1 MHLPARET
9 LTPRAGLV
17 SRLDLPSH
25 RDLLHDVV
33 AGLTVGASQ
42 VGNAMA
48 YTMLAGVPPVY
59 GLYAVA
65 AGTPAGALTV
75 SSQRMPVVPT
85 AALCLAAGGAL
96 TALPPPQRTAG
107 LFTLALL
114 TGVIMLL
121 AGLLRAGGLVRF
133 ISNAVMVGLMAGI
146 AVTILLSQL
155 GALTGFS
162 SRYDNKLMK
171 AEDLLLH
178 LGKAD
183 AWTMA
188 IGFTTVLLVVLLR
201 LTRLRLFAMALA
213 LAVMTVAVALLH
225 LPSVAVVGDLAP
237 IPRALPWPRLPDLS
251 LLPAL
256 LLPALSL
263 VIIGLVQGAGISRTV
278 PNRDGSLGDTSG
290 DFVGQG
296 VANIFSGCFSGG
308 VVGGSVQATAL
319 NIGAGA
325 RTRWAAVV
333 TAVFVV
339 LVILAAAPFV
349 QQVPLAV
356 TAGIL
361 IVAATSALQPRAA
374 LDVWRADKMSAAV
387 MLVTFVLVLVIPLQ
401 YAVLAGAAISVLKY
415 IYLSSVDVRV
425 IEVVLDDDGRPRET
439 QAPPA
444 LSSDAVTVLDIYG
457 SLFFAAAPA
466 IKAGLPAV
474 GETHCPV
481 VVLRLRGRGT
491 LHSAMIAV
499 LRDYAEECAACGG
512 RLYLAGVGP
521 EMEDQLRRTG
531 LVGMLGPDA
540 VVAATDEVYGAC
552 AVAERRGRAWLAGRA
567 QGPTPGARTD

>member
-75 SSQRMPVVPT
+75 SSQRMPIVPT

-96 TALPPPQRTAG
+96 TALPPQQRTAG
-107 LFTLALL
+107 LFTLAVL
-114 TGVIMLL
+114 TGVIMLV

-213 LAVMTVAVALLH
+213 LAVMTVAVALL
-225 LPSVAVVGDLAP
+225 PC
-237 IPRALPWPRLPDLS
+237 PR
-251 LLPAL
+251 
-256 LLPALSL
+256 
-263 VIIGLVQGAGISRTV
+263 SR
-278 PNRDGSLGDTSG
+278 S
-290 DFVGQG
+290 
-296 VANIFSGCFSGG
+296 
-308 VVGGSVQATAL
+308 
-319 NIGAGA
+319 
-325 RTRWAAVV
+325 W
-333 TAVFVV
+333 
-339 LVILAAAPFV
+339 
-349 QQVPLAV
+349 
-356 TAGIL
+356 
-361 IVAATSALQPRAA
+361 ATSRPSRAPCRGHA
-374 LDVWRADKMSAAV
+374 FPTSPSCRR
-387 MLVTFVLVLVIPLQ
+387 
-401 YAVLAGAAISVLKY
+401 
-415 IYLSSVDVRV
+415 SSCR
-425 IEVVLDDDGRPRET
+425 R
-439 QAPPA
+439 
-444 LSSDAVTVLDIYG
+444 
-457 SLFFAAAPA
+457 SL
-466 IKAGLPAV
+466 
-474 GETHCPV
+474 
-481 VVLRLRGRGT
+481 
-491 LHSAMIAV
+491 
-499 LRDYAEECAACGG
+499 
-512 RLYLAGVGP
+512 
-521 EMEDQLRRTG
+521 
-531 LVGMLGPDA
+531 
-540 VVAATDEVYGAC
+540 
-552 AVAERRGRAWLAGRA
+552 W
-567 QGPTPGARTD
+567 